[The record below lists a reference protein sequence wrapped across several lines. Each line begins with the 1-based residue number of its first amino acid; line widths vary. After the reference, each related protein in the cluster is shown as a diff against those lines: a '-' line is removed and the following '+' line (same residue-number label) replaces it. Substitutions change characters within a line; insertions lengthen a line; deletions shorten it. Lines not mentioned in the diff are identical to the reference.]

1 MIELKAITEK
11 DTWEKFIAGSPSATS
26 FFQSWNWGEA
36 EKSQGHNIHR
46 LGFYDGE
53 DLMGIGSAIEVDA
66 RRGKYLHFRNGPV
79 LDWNEIETAKDS
91 LVQIQKYSRELRRD
105 FIRVSPLVLPGSIA
119 EHLLKK
125 EGYVDSQMHDVDAE
139 VTWMLDLSQSEEE
152 ILSGMR
158 KHNRYYIRKAEKAGV
173 EIIKSKDIKDLS
185 HFWSVY
191 EDTFKRQG
199 WTAYS
204 FEYISN
210 EFKKFA
216 EDDQAQL
223 FLAKYQGKYIA
234 AAIFIYYQQQA
245 YYHHSGSLTEFKNV
259 TAPYLIQWESIREA
273 KKRGMKLYNFFGIS
287 REDNPKHPWY
297 GLTFFKK
304 GFGGFEHRWIHAKD
318 KPLKLKYWV
327 TNYYERLERIRRG
340 Y

>member
-1 MIELKAITEK
+1 M
-11 DTWEKFIAGSPSATS
+11 
-26 FFQSWNWGEA
+26 
-36 EKSQGHNIHR
+36 
-46 LGFYDGE
+46 
-53 DLMGIGSAIEVDA
+53 
-66 RRGKYLHFRNGPV
+66 
-79 LDWNEIETAKDS
+79 
-91 LVQIQKYSRELRRD
+91 
-105 FIRVSPLVLPGSIA
+105 
-119 EHLLKK
+119 
-125 EGYVDSQMHDVDAE
+125 
-139 VTWMLDLSQSEEE
+139 
-152 ILSGMR
+152 
-158 KHNRYYIRKAEKAGV
+158 
-173 EIIKSKDIKDLS
+173 
-185 HFWSVY
+185 
-191 EDTFKRQG
+191 
-199 WTAYS
+199 
-204 FEYISN
+204 
-210 EFKKFA
+210 
-216 EDDQAQL
+216 
-223 FLAKYQGKYIA
+223 AKYQGKYIA